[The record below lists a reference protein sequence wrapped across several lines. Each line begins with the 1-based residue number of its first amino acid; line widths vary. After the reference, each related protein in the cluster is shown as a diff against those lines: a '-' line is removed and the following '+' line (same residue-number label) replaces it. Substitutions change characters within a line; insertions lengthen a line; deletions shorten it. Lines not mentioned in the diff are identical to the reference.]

1 VYKYTSK
8 ANLVAVVS
16 NGTAVLGL
24 GNIGPAAGKPVMEGK
39 AILFKR
45 FADIDVFDLELDA
58 DDPQDVIHAC
68 KMLEPT
74 FGGINLEDIK
84 APECFLIESELRK
97 SLNIPVFHDD
107 QHGTAIICG
116 AALLNGLEVVG
127 KAIDQARIVINGAG
141 ASAIACAD
149 HFVRLGVRREAILM
163 CDSNGILH
171 RGREKE
177 LNSHKARY
185 MCETEHRT
193 LTDGMAAADVFMGLS
208 KGNCVTAEM
217 LETMA
222 SRPLVFALAN
232 PEPEIS
238 YPSAVAAR
246 PDAIVATGRSD
257 YPNQVNNVLGFPGI
271 FRGALDVRATHMNED
286 MMLGATH
293 ALLRLARQEVPESVR
308 RIYRDED
315 LSFGSNYIIPKP
327 FDQRVV
333 VEVAVAVAAA
343 AMESGNARLTLDLE
357 EYRDALGKRL
367 NYQF

>member
-1 VYKYTSK
+1 
-8 ANLVAVVS
+8 
-16 NGTAVLGL
+16 
-24 GNIGPAAGKPVMEGK
+24 
-39 AILFKR
+39 
-45 FADIDVFDLELDA
+45 
-58 DDPQDVIHAC
+58 
-68 KMLEPT
+68 
-74 FGGINLEDIK
+74 
-84 APECFLIESELRK
+84 
-97 SLNIPVFHDD
+97 
-107 QHGTAIICG
+107 
-116 AALLNGLEVVG
+116 
-127 KAIDQARIVINGAG
+127 
-141 ASAIACAD
+141 
-149 HFVRLGVRREAILM
+149 
-163 CDSNGILH
+163 
-171 RGREKE
+171 
-177 LNSHKARY
+177 
-185 MCETEHRT
+185 
-193 LTDGMAAADVFMGLS
+193 MGLS